1 VSDLLPCHH
10 CGSVDVRR
18 DLNIDI
24 WCDDCGATAP
34 EAVWNRRAK
43 PVIDDEARDDRL
55 ESETDYFFKGINE
68 VVNAV
73 QKVLDGKQLD
83 GGTPKV
89 LAMCDKI
96 AKLKRLPVIDDEMV
110 TDDVAIFALKAWD
123 SSLYPCAMENPK
135 DDELF
140 AMKRAIKAALA
151 VLSDGKG
158 E

>member
-1 VSDLLPCHH
+1 MTALYNCPN
-10 CGSVDVRR
+10 CG
-18 DLNIDI
+18 
-24 WCDDCGATAP
+24 CAMEPPTA
-34 EAVWNRRAK
+34 VTMSL
-43 PVIDDEARDDRL
+43 PVINNEARDDRL